1 VAPLERVLGG
11 VVSAAPGRLGQRPA
25 ESGYPVLVIDDHELF
40 STSLTMALRSEGFD
54 AHTLPVACAHD
65 FLRRKAVGP
74 TGLIVLDLDLGQ
86 DAEGRYVNGADLVSG
101 LKGLGWKVLVVS
113 GVDPPGVA
121 AAIASGAIGS
131 VPKSRSFDVL
141 LATVMTAAS
150 GDPVMTD
157 AEHQGWLELHHRY
170 LAQEREVSRR
180 LSRLS
185 PREREV
191 LELLTEGVRAA
202 AIAEH
207 FVVSMPTVRTQIRS
221 ILAKLDVG
229 SQLEAVALFRQQSEG
244 VDRSGRRVTSQH
256 RHK

>member
-1 VAPLERVLGG
+1 VNT
-11 VVSAAPGRLGQRPA
+11 APGPGTQLGRKWPA

-54 AHTLPVACAHD
+54 AHTLPVACVHD
-65 FLRRKAVGP
+65 FLERNTMGP
-74 TGLIVLDLDLGQ
+74 IGLVVLDLDLGQ
-86 DAEGRYVNGADLVSG
+86 DADGRYVNGADLVSG
-101 LKGLGWKVLVVS
+101 LRGLGWKVLVVS

-141 LATVMTAAS
+141 LGTVMTVAS

-180 LSRLS
+180 LLRLS

-191 LELLTEGVRAA
+191 LELLTEGIRAA
-202 AIAEH
+202 AIAKH

-221 ILAKLDVG
+221 ILAKLDVS
-229 SQLEAVALFRQQSEG
+229 SQLEAVALFRQQPET
-244 VDRSGRRVTSQH
+244 VDRNGRRVTSQH